1 VSKLLL
7 MASMWVMILLPL
19 RAARSR
25 DALQGFKVAVTGIL
39 AFNLLWAL
47 VVLALF
53 ISRLD
58 DPQSLLPPPDELQP

>member
-25 DALQGFKVAVTGIL
+25 DALKGLQVAVTGSL
-39 AFNLLWAL
+39 AFNVLWAI
-47 VVLALF
+47 VVLAIFL
-53 ISRLD
+53 SRLD
-58 DPQSLLPPPDELQP
+58 DPQSLLPPPDELDP